1 MELKQFTYVRQVAE
15 SGSFTKAAAELFIS
29 QPALSNYV
37 SKVEEDLGVKLFDR
51 SANPLKLTY
60 AGEQYVKRAKAIL
73 GQMEEMNRELR
84 DITHHMTGRLRI
96 GFPSERIVYMLPLLL
111 KPLKDRYPGIDVE
124 VSTGPGNQLIAD
136 LKAGNVDFVFLP
148 YWTPL
153 KDIVQVEVSQEEL
166 VLVAA
171 KEYLNESCFLDRGKK
186 IINWKEAAKLPL
198 ITLKKGHALRSSVD
212 VLYANAEVKPNIF
225 FESHSNMLSYRL
237 AAQGL
242 GVAIIPEMEAKKPV
256 RWDWLLHSPVK
267 FSIDE
272 QTCKLVTRNEEKQ
285 FTSVAQLFSRQDC
298 KITQTDRFVVPPNQ
312 ENAVRGEVFT
322 NSWHLTASFTP
333 GKRNRILTIIQVQ
346 PDGKQAVGIQRD
358 GNLFQCGDWTIEAEL
373 DVKKPASLYIT
384 NKNNQAVFGY
394 GKSSLLINGKS
405 YRPIDKTAS
414 LLFDK
419 IDGSW
424 QMQERM
430 DRKPQLTGSNR

>member
-148 YWTPL
+148 YWIPL

-198 ITLKKGHALRSSVD
+198 ITLKKGRLFASRS
-212 VLYANAEVKPNIF
+212 
-225 FESHSNMLSYRL
+225 
-237 AAQGL
+237 
-242 GVAIIPEMEAKKPV
+242 
-256 RWDWLLHSPVK
+256 
-267 FSIDE
+267 
-272 QTCKLVTRNEEKQ
+272 
-285 FTSVAQLFSRQDC
+285 
-298 KITQTDRFVVPPNQ
+298 
-312 ENAVRGEVFT
+312 
-322 NSWHLTASFTP
+322 
-333 GKRNRILTIIQVQ
+333 
-346 PDGKQAVGIQRD
+346 
-358 GNLFQCGDWTIEAEL
+358 
-373 DVKKPASLYIT
+373 
-384 NKNNQAVFGY
+384 
-394 GKSSLLINGKS
+394 
-405 YRPIDKTAS
+405 
-414 LLFDK
+414 
-419 IDGSW
+419 
-424 QMQERM
+424 
-430 DRKPQLTGSNR
+430 

>member
-171 KEYLNESCFLDRGKK
+171 KEYLNESGFLDRGKK

-242 GVAIIPEMEAKKPV
+242 GVAIIPEITLELMEGGMEADVYHLSVTPV
-256 RWDWLLHSPVK
+256 QWPVM
-267 FSIDE
+267 
-272 QTCKLVTRNEEKQ
+272 V
-285 FTSVAQLFSRQDC
+285 
-298 KITQTDRFVVPPNQ
+298 
-312 ENAVRGEVFT
+312 
-322 NSWHLTASFTP
+322 
-333 GKRNRILTIIQVQ
+333 
-346 PDGKQAVGIQRD
+346 
-358 GNLFQCGDWTIEAEL
+358 
-373 DVKKPASLYIT
+373 LYRE
-384 NKNNQAVFGY
+384 G
-394 GKSSLLINGKS
+394 
-405 YRPIDKTAS
+405 
-414 LLFDK
+414 
-419 IDGSW
+419 
-424 QMQERM
+424 
-430 DRKPQLTGSNR
+430 

>member
-111 KPLKDRYPGIDVE
+111 KPLKDCYPGIDVE

-242 GVAIIPEMEAKKPV
+242 GVAIIPEITLELMEGGMEADVYHLSVTPV
-256 RWDWLLHSPVK
+256 QWPVMALYREGCY
-267 FSIDE
+267 I
-272 QTCKLVTRNEEKQ
+272 
-285 FTSVAQLFSRQDC
+285 
-298 KITQTDRFVVPPNQ
+298 
-312 ENAVRGEVFT
+312 GEVEQALLDIAKET
-322 NSWHLTASFTP
+322 MQAHKKKLWASFA
-333 GKRNRILTIIQVQ
+333 K
-346 PDGKQAVGIQRD
+346 
-358 GNLFQCGDWTIEAEL
+358 
-373 DVKKPASLYIT
+373 
-384 NKNNQAVFGY
+384 
-394 GKSSLLINGKS
+394 
-405 YRPIDKTAS
+405 
-414 LLFDK
+414 
-419 IDGSW
+419 
-424 QMQERM
+424 
-430 DRKPQLTGSNR
+430 

>member
-198 ITLKKGHALRSSVD
+198 ITLKKGRLFASPLRFILPRWLAAMNSTIATVRRRFQFARPDGESRRAALCTRPAPGPHAL
-212 VLYANAEVKPNIF
+212 N
-225 FESHSNMLSYRL
+225 
-237 AAQGL
+237 G
-242 GVAIIPEMEAKKPV
+242 
-256 RWDWLLHSPVK
+256 
-267 FSIDE
+267 
-272 QTCKLVTRNEEKQ
+272 
-285 FTSVAQLFSRQDC
+285 
-298 KITQTDRFVVPPNQ
+298 
-312 ENAVRGEVFT
+312 
-322 NSWHLTASFTP
+322 
-333 GKRNRILTIIQVQ
+333 
-346 PDGKQAVGIQRD
+346 
-358 GNLFQCGDWTIEAEL
+358 CGW
-373 DVKKPASLYIT
+373 
-384 NKNNQAVFGY
+384 
-394 GKSSLLINGKS
+394 
-405 YRPIDKTAS
+405 R
-414 LLFDK
+414 
-419 IDGSW
+419 
-424 QMQERM
+424 
-430 DRKPQLTGSNR
+430 